1 MKKLSTYLFLILFS
15 FQTPSWADDIRD
27 FQIEG
32 MSIGDSLLD
41 YVNKNEIEERKVC
54 MYKNKKVCSI
64 SKEDSSFKIYDA
76 FQVHFKTN
84 DKKYI
89 IESLDGMIG
98 YKNDIQSCYEKMDEI
113 VEEISSIFKSA
124 EKAKK
129 KTTSHPYDKSGKSKS
144 TDVVFW
150 FDSGD
155 LVVVECAD
163 WSEEVDFFDKLKISL
178 ITKEHMDFINKEA
191 YE

>member
-1 MKKLSTYLFLILFS
+1 MKKLLAILILVLT
-15 FQTPSWADDIRD
+15 FQNPSWADDITD

-32 MSIGDSLLD
+32 MSVGDSLLD
-41 YVNKNEIEERKVC
+41 YVNKDEIEERKIC
-54 MYKNKKVCSI
+54 IYKNKKVCSI
-64 SKEDSSFKIYDA
+64 SKEDSSFKIYNA

-89 IESLDGMIG
+89 IQSLDGMIG
-98 YKNDIQSCYEKMDEI
+98 YKNDIQNCYNKMDEI

-124 EKAKK
+124 KKSKK
-129 KTTSHPYDKSGKSKS
+129 KTTSHTYDKSGKSKS

-163 WSEEVDFFDKLKISL
+163 WSEEVDFFDKLKVSL
-178 ITKEHMDFINKEA
+178 ITKEHMDFINNEA

>member
-1 MKKLSTYLFLILFS
+1 MKKLLGILVLGLFLI
-15 FQTPSWADDIRD
+15 TPSWADDIRD
-27 FQIEG
+27 FEIEG
-32 MSIGDSLLD
+32 MSVGKSLLD
-41 YVNKNEIEERKVC
+41 FVNENEIEERKTC

-89 IESLDGMIG
+89 IQSLDGMIG

-129 KTTSHPYDKSGKSKS
+129 KTTSHAYDKSGKSKS

-155 LVVVECAD
+155 LVVIECVD
-163 WSEEVDFFDKLKISL
+163 WSEEVDFFDKLKVQL
-178 ITKEHMDFINKEA
+178 ITKEQIDFINNEA
-191 YE
+191 YD

>member
-1 MKKLSTYLFLILFS
+1 MKRLSLYLFLVLFTL
-15 FQTPSWADDIRD
+15 QTSSWADDIRD

-32 MSIGDSLLD
+32 MSVGDSLLD
-41 YVNKNEIEERKVC
+41 YVNKDEIEERKIC
-54 MYKNKKVCSI
+54 IYKNKKVCSI
-64 SKEDSSFKIYDA
+64 SKEDSSFKIYNA

-98 YKNDIQSCYEKMDEI
+98 YKNDIQNCYNKMDEI

-124 EKAKK
+124 EKSKK
-129 KTTSHPYDKSGKSKS
+129 KTTSHTYDKSGKSKS

-155 LVVVECAD
+155 LVVIECVD
-163 WSEEVDFFDKLKISL
+163 WSEEVDFFDKLKVQL
-178 ITKEHMDFINKEA
+178 ITKEQIDFINNEA
-191 YE
+191 YD